1 MSALP
6 AARPANRLEQ
16 QGTFIR
22 SLKERNLFT
31 CTLAL
36 DKEGRLIQR
45 GESPGI
51 GDQSTEKARG
61 LVAG

>member
-6 AARPANRLEQ
+6 AARPANRLK

-22 SLKERNLFT
+22 NLKERNLFT
-31 CTLAL
+31 CTLAV
-36 DKEGRLIQR
+36 DKEGRLTQR
-45 GESPGI
+45 GESPEI